1 MVAFR
6 YPDGAEHCL
15 LVLVDHLLGGIA
27 RDATILDAPL
37 GEVLGMWDGP
47 EFDLVEE
54 GIADVRRSDSAMGL
68 FLLHWVSRRLTARD
82 VVLQRATEVLAA
94 WAPWG
99 RGTLRLAA
107 EAPGRRGAG
116 NDR

>member
-54 GIADVRRSDSAMGL
+54 GIADVAGRVMAAVATTAATIGAPITEDYTETLALLSA
-68 FLLHWVSRRLTARD
+68 RLGP
-82 VVLQRATEVLAA
+82 V
-94 WAPWG
+94 
-99 RGTLRLAA
+99 AA
-107 EAPGRRGAG
+107 EVSMPAPPP
-116 NDR
+116 